1 MLDALAERIP
11 SLRLAA
17 DQASR
22 FFPNITFR
30 GPERLLVE
38 WDDIR

>member
-1 MLDALAERIP
+1 LTARIP
-11 SLRLAA
+11 TLRLTAGQ
-17 DQASR
+17 DIR

-38 WDDIR
+38 WEE